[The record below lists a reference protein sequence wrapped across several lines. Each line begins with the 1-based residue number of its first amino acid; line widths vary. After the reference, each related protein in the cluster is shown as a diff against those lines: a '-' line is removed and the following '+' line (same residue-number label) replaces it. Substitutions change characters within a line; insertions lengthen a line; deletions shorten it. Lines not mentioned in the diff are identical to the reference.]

1 MSWVCLITLLLYFG
15 LCPAFLPLLTP
26 SIMLRTHFLAERE
39 VFFSVRS
46 IQVAFYNHFAC
57 RFQFFAS
64 SSFLFFKV
72 LYCKGKCQRFL
83 LLIKLFHMLN
93 CVWELICH
101 HKITNSFFSRSGG
114 GAGGRRGNELQR
126 IASNLSENN
135 SRGWLTFIEHSQDVD
150 TILSALHVVKSS

>member
-1 MSWVCLITLLLYFG
+1 MSLFNHIAPLFRALSSFLTSPNTFNHAENWLPGREGVIYF
-15 LCPAFLPLLTP
+15 
-26 SIMLRTHFLAERE
+26 SQN
-39 VFFSVRS
+39 

-64 SSFLFFKV
+64 SSFLFFTV

-83 LLIKLFHMLN
+83 LLRKLFHMLN

-114 GAGGRRGNELQR
+114 GGRRGNELQR
-126 IASNLSENN
+126 IASNLSKNN
-135 SRGWLTFIEHSQDVD
+135 SRDWLTFIEHSQDID
-150 TILSALHVVKSS
+150 TILSAWHVVKSS

>member
-1 MSWVCLITLLLYFG
+1 MSLFNRIAPLFRALSTFLTFPNTFSHAQNQLPGRERVIYF
-15 LCPAFLPLLTP
+15 
-26 SIMLRTHFLAERE
+26 SQN
-39 VFFSVRS
+39 

-83 LLIKLFHMLN
+83 LLRKLFHMLN

-101 HKITNSFFSRSGG
+101 HKITDCFFSRSGG
-114 GAGGRRGNELQR
+114 RGRRGNELQR

-135 SRGWLTFIEHSQDVD
+135 SRDWLTFIEHSQDVD
-150 TILSALHVVKSS
+150 TILSALHIVKSS